1 MEGFEGMG
9 VEGFDWPA
17 APAWVV
23 NEAAGEAGYCE
34 ETRTHVMCWRGPY
47 LGECDVEGLRMYIE
61 QTQSARDGIVLT
73 NRPTIAVDLMGE
85 DYRALSIDQ
94 ARHMRAML
102 DEAIAD
108 AEQVDA
114 TV

>member
-1 MEGFEGMG
+1 MDS

-17 APAWVV
+17 APSWVV

-47 LGECDVEGLRMYIE
+47 L
-61 QTQSARDGIVLT
+61 
-73 NRPTIAVDLMGE
+73 
-85 DYRALSIDQ
+85 ALSIDQ
-94 ARHMRAML
+94 ARHMRDTL
-102 DEAIAD
+102 SEAIAD